1 MEVLRYVFSY
11 LLLFVEIGHDH
22 LGQNQ
27 RALGHRPDL
36 CLPRLHLSLRR
47 HLHSLWLVAHG
58 SQVSRSH
65 VCDRACASVCAIRG
79 ERVKRLIGSKGRGTA
94 MLVVQRMKAYR
105 FASRALPSRAK
116 GVGLGSLWTAL
127 RESIS
132 LRCLCGASSNS
143 RLAVMSWR
151 TSKSS
156 TALLL
161 NSRSISFSL
170 MCPAGQLSHHS
181 HPTPLLT
188 STLLPRPV
196 FPLTRT
202 PFLLP
207 PHLRLFQTRLYSS
220 LSDANKSTARYFIAV
235 AIVVVGLSYAA
246 VPLYR
251 LYCQASGYGGT
262 VSVVDAGE
270 KVEKMVPVRER
281 EITIR

>member
-1 MEVLRYVFSY
+1 
-11 LLLFVEIGHDH
+11 
-22 LGQNQ
+22 
-27 RALGHRPDL
+27 
-36 CLPRLHLSLRR
+36 
-47 HLHSLWLVAHG
+47 
-58 SQVSRSH
+58 
-65 VCDRACASVCAIRG
+65 
-79 ERVKRLIGSKGRGTA
+79 
-94 MLVVQRMKAYR
+94 MLVVQSMRACK
-105 FASRALPSRAK
+105 FASPALPSRAK

-143 RLAVMSWR
+143 RLAVTIGQSWR
-151 TSKSS
+151 ASKRS

-161 NSRSISFSL
+161 SSNPVRFIGFSL
-170 MCPAGQLSHHS
+170 LCPARQLSHHS
-181 HPTPLLT
+181 HPIPLLT
-188 STLLPRPV
+188 PPTPLPRPPV
-196 FPLTRT
+196 LPLTRT
-202 PFLLP
+202 PSLLP

-262 VSVVDAGE
+262 VSVAEAGE